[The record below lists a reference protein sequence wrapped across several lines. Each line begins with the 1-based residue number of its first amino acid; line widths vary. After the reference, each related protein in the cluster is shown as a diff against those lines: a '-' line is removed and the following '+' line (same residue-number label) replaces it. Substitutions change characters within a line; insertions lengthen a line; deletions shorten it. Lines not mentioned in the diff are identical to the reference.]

1 MAGCVPLSFPNQDPG
16 VFRSPCSGPRRQLA
30 PHSGPLFRPTP
41 HSAEITAFILP
52 RLCVLL
58 LIRKLPL
65 ELKYVSQ
72 MNLLSSF
79 PRCDSLVLAV
89 RQSHSEAAYGDI
101 NIPAHYKIHAQNC
114 SCVLG
119 ASSCGLTRWG
129 GPGSGCPHVE
139 GGQLAPGV

>member
-1 MAGCVPLSFPNQDPG
+1 MNACKRMGLGGVEDLASVCSQVFGCVAGCAPLSFPNQDPG
-16 VFRSPCSGPRRQLA
+16 VFRSLCSGPRKQLA

-72 MNLLSSF
+72 MNLLSSS
-79 PRCDSLVLAV
+79 PRCDSLMLAV

-101 NIPAHYKIHAQNC
+101 DIPAHYKIHVQNC
-114 SCVLG
+114 SQC
-119 ASSCGLTRWG
+119 
-129 GPGSGCPHVE
+129 SGR
-139 GGQLAPGV
+139 LK